1 MIGSTLRSL
10 PYVDNLRK
18 ALESGTATAG
28 RIQVTNA
35 TPEIQPGSTKT
46 FAIHNGLLNNWQPAL
61 KLRRPIGIGLCLSR
75 CCC

>member
-35 TPEIQPGSTKT
+35 TPEIQARLDEKFRDT
-46 FAIHNGLLNNWQPAL
+46 QRAL
-61 KLRRPIGIGLCLSR
+61 EQLAASSKAA
-75 CCC
+75 